1 MPVCYVKRFDFYINV
16 TYNNNI
22 IKNIKMLSKEEVKF
36 LIEAIMQKPLNHNLG
51 DAIAGIKVNEFV
63 MELIAKLQSMLD
75 VEGETKNE

>member
-1 MPVCYVKRFDFYINV
+1 
-16 TYNNNI
+16 
-22 IKNIKMLSKEEVKF
+22 MLSKEEVKF